1 MNKIKKQVDI
11 IHHDNLKRDLTI
23 IHIADIHFSITTKS
37 KQLNKIKEEIIKNNP
52 DYLVITGD
60 LIDEPSITKNKY
72 KIKELLF
79 FLTELSKFT
88 KVIISL
94 GNHDIFN
101 TSDMTF
107 FKKLNELKN
116 IFVLDNTTYQDD
128 QIYISGLTLPC
139 NYYYNIT
146 KDESAEILLEH
157 LNHHPELIKKLPSSL
172 PKVMLIHSPIRITN
186 QEVLKK
192 LKDYDLLLSG
202 HTHNGM
208 VPDIMS
214 KLFKTNQGIIAPNKK
229 LFPSIARGKIER
241 YIGNKKITIIITGGI
256 TKLSKKSGKILNKL
270 NFVYNMS
277 INKIIIT
284 KKRGKYYE

>member
-1 MNKIKKQVDI
+1 
-11 IHHDNLKRDLTI
+11 
-23 IHIADIHFSITTKS
+23 
-37 KQLNKIKEEIIKNNP
+37 
-52 DYLVITGD
+52 
-60 LIDEPSITKNKY
+60 
-72 KIKELLF
+72 
-79 FLTELSKFT
+79 
-88 KVIISL
+88 
-94 GNHDIFN
+94 
-101 TSDMTF
+101 
-107 FKKLNELKN
+107 
-116 IFVLDNTTYQDD
+116 
-128 QIYISGLTLPC
+128 
-139 NYYYNIT
+139 
-146 KDESAEILLEH
+146 
-157 LNHHPELIKKLPSSL
+157 
-172 PKVMLIHSPIRITN
+172 MLIHSPIRITN